1 VHLWLESLRNIG
13 HSDKAIV
20 LVFTPSFRERSDK
33 WDKIVDLYPEAEF
46 SFIKDEDDVSR
57 YLSTYIPILRPYC
70 LTKYFKE
77 HPEMVSKAVFYC
89 DSDIQFTDKFDVS
102 HLLEDDI
109 CYLSDTN
116 GYINASYFDSKVRDV
131 LPEKLE
137 AYKERDILEET
148 ASLVGI
154 NRDICEKNNDHS
166 GGAQYLL
173 KNIDYTFWEKIT
185 MHCLYIRMH
194 LINVNKEFFASE
206 DKGFQSWC
214 SDMWAVLWNLWLRE
228 QETKIVPELDF
239 AWGTD
244 PITKLDKCTIYHNAG
259 IVSDNMGEYLAF
271 YKGKY
276 HRGTDP
282 FEDPHLE
289 MVYNNEKSK
298 KYCTHYYVTKMLEL
312 KNKYK
317 LNY

>member
-1 VHLWLESLRNIG
+1 M
-13 HSDKAIV
+13 
-20 LVFTPSFRERSDK
+20 
-33 WDKIVDLYPEAEF
+33 
-46 SFIKDEDDVSR
+46 
-57 YLSTYIPILRPYC
+57 
-70 LTKYFKE
+70 KYFKE

-102 HLLEDDI
+102 EWIDDEI

-116 GYINASYFDSKVRDV
+116 SYINASYFDSKIRDV
-131 LPEKLE
+131 IPEKQE
-137 AYKERDILEET
+137 AYKERDILDE
-148 ASLVGI
+148 AANLVGI
-154 NRDICEKNNDHS
+154 NRNICEENNKNS

-173 KNIDYTFWEKIT
+173 KNIDYTFWEKVLID
-185 MHCLYIRMH
+185 CIQIRIYLMN
-194 LINVNKEFFASE
+194 INKEFFSSE
-206 DKGFQSWC
+206 DRGFQSWC
-214 SDMWAVLWNLWLRE
+214 SDMWAVLWNLWFRE
-228 QETKIVPELDF
+228 QETKVIPELDF

-244 PITKLDKCTIYHNAG
+244 PVTKLNKCTIYHNAG
-259 IVSDNMGEYLAF
+259 ITKEDMGGYLAF

-282 FEDPHLE
+282 FQDPHLE
-289 MVYNNEKSK
+289 MVYSNENSK